1 MANNDFR
8 YLSPLLVL
16 NGMYNITAYGNPMV
30 DCKGDVV
37 KLARNAIQCENGWI
51 SPNTNKPADTTPIS
65 RQSGKFD

>member
-16 NGMYNITAYGNPMV
+16 DGMYNITAYGNPMD

-37 KLARNAIQCENGWI
+37 KIARKAIQCENGWI
-51 SPNTNKPADTTPIS
+51 SSMTNKPADATPIS